1 MLTSTRL
8 PWLSTVELLVRYAIK
23 APSAHNSQPWR
34 FEVCG
39 PSSVRVY
46 ADRSRQLPI
55 GDADGRELV
64 MSCGAAIEN
73 FVVAA
78 RAFGFDTSIAPLP
91 DVGEPDC
98 LAAMT
103 LSPGEWPTDEESLL
117 FDAIDMRRTAR
128 GALRGLP
135 IDPTIV
141 SALAASAAARNA
153 TFVTMNAPET
163 RVRLGALIE
172 AGDRRLFAHA
182 PWRSELA
189 SWIRRPRGGDGIS
202 IGRAPAPLARVAVR
216 TLDLGPRVARSDSAL
231 AQEAPLL
238 AVIATAADSLVDW
251 LAAGRA
257 LERVLLT
264 AARYGLQAGFLN
276 QPCQVADL
284 RLQLQALI
292 LDLGHPQV
300 VLRIGRPAEAAR
312 FAPRRDLSDV
322 LVPATCWPLAAQRS
336 RVRWCL
342 APGFDNLGFPSE
354 APEQAESG
362 FGLTAVAI
370 SSAIRR
376 KDGNCRSVDGA
387 RHHPTVRLLTPRR
400 LPQRASS
407 VAPRPADRRR

>member
-34 FEVCG
+34 FDVCG
-39 PSSVRVY
+39 ASSVRVH

-78 RAFGFDTSIAPLP
+78 RAFGFDTAVAPLP
-91 DVGEPDC
+91 DAGEPDC
-98 LAAMT
+98 LAVLT
-103 LSPGEWPTDEESLL
+103 LAPGEWPTDEESLL
-117 FDAIDMRRTAR
+117 FDAIDVRRTAR
-128 GALRGLP
+128 GPLRGLP
-135 IDPTIV
+135 IDPTTV
-141 SALAASAAARNA
+141 SALAAAAASRNA
-153 TFVTMNAPET
+153 TFVTIDAAET
-163 RVRLGALIE
+163 RVRLGGLIE
-172 AGDRRLFAHA
+172 EGDRRLFANA

-202 IGRAPAPLARVAVR
+202 VGQAPATLARIAVR
-216 TLDLGPRVARSDSAL
+216 TLDLGPRMARSDGAL

-238 AVIATAADSLVDW
+238 AVIATESDSVIDW

-284 RLQLQALI
+284 RLQLQALLSDI
-292 LDLGHPQV
+292 GHPQV
-300 VLRIGRPAEAAR
+300 VLRVGRPAEALR
-312 FAPRRDLSDV
+312 LSPRRDLTAV
-322 LVPATCWPLAAQRS
+322 LVPECRERLTQAAR
-336 RVRWCL
+336 L
-342 APGFDNLGFPSE
+342 TG
-354 APEQAESG
+354 QA
-362 FGLTAVAI
+362 
-370 SSAIRR
+370 
-376 KDGNCRSVDGA
+376 
-387 RHHPTVRLLTPRR
+387 
-400 LPQRASS
+400 
-407 VAPRPADRRR
+407 